1 MPGLHGPHR
10 LRAAA
15 IADGGDGARLGAPG
29 RARSV
34 GADDAVGVQP
44 VDGAAGGTAGSV
56 PEGPRRVTPEA
67 RTSAALG
74 EVETRLHDFVSRG
87 AARATRHSPHYA
99 ELWHE
104 MRAAVSGG
112 KRVRPRL
119 LLPCYTQLTNAA
131 AAPDI
136 QVAVAIE
143 LLATALRVPDD
154 IIDGVAECR
163 GAPNLVGAFRKAGRP
178 AGLGE
183 QQAARWGEAA
193 GTPAGDLLLMS
204 ALRMGVLPD
213 LD

>member
-15 IADGGDGARLGAPG
+15 IADGGDGARLGASG

-67 RTSAALG
+67 RTAAALG

-87 AARATRHSPHYA
+87 AARATRHSLHYA

-119 LLPCYTQLTNAA
+119 LLSCYTQLTNADDEPA
-131 AAPDI
+131 I
-136 QVAVAIE
+136 HLAVAIE
-143 LLATALRVPDD
+143 LLHTALLVHDD
-154 IIDGVAECR
+154 IIDGDDERR
-163 GAPNLVGAFRKAGRP
+163 GAPNLVGAFRNAGRS

-193 GTPAGDLLLMS
+193 GILAG
-204 ALRMGVLPD
+204 
-213 LD
+213 